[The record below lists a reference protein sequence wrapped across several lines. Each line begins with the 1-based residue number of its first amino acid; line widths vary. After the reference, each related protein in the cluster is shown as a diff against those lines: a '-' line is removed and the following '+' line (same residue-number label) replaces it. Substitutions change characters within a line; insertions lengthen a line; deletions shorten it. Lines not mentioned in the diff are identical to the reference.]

1 MAVERRSPL
10 PVARYW
16 VDVSPAEQPAFNA
29 WVLGSAG
36 AVAVRTTSQY
46 NDGWTWFLFDVVSPV
61 PWNGPGFP
69 TIATPDV
76 KTPADV
82 ITSPP
87 VADTPSLEQTITSI
101 GHTAAIGLFALLALA
116 IVLRGK

>member
-16 VDVSPAEQPAFNA
+16 VDVSPANEGAFNA
-29 WVLGSAG
+29 WTAGSAG
-36 AVAVRTTSQY
+36 AVAVRTTSTY
-46 NDGWTWFLFDVVSPV
+46 DDGWTWYLFDVLSPV
-61 PWNGPGFP
+61 PWYGPGFP
-69 TIATPDV
+69 TIATADV

-87 VADTPSLEQTITSI
+87 VVTPSLEDTITSV
-101 GHTAAIGLFALLALA
+101 GHDVALALFALAALA
-116 IVLRGK
+116 VLLKSK

>member
-16 VDVSPAEQPAFNA
+16 VDVSPADQPAFNA
-29 WVLGSAG
+29 WVASGAG
-36 AVAVRTTSQY
+36 AIAVRTTSAY
-46 NDGWTWFLFDVVSPV
+46 NDGWTWYLFDVLSPV
-61 PWNGPGFP
+61 PWQGPGFP

-87 VADTPSLEQTITSI
+87 VVTPSLEETITSV
-101 GHTAAIGLFALLALA
+101 GHDVALALFALAALA
-116 IVLRGK
+116 VLLKAK

>member
-1 MAVERRSPL
+1 MALERRNPL

-29 WVLGSAG
+29 WVASSGG

-46 NDGWTWFLFDVVSPV
+46 SDGWTWFLFDVVSPV

-69 TIATPDV
+69 TIATADV
-76 KTPADV
+76 KSPADV

-87 VADTPSLEQTITSI
+87 VSTPSLEDTITTVAR
-101 GHTAAIGLFALLALA
+101 TAAVGVFALLALA
-116 IVLRGK
+116 IVLRAK

>member
-16 VDVSPAEQPAFNA
+16 VDVSPAAAPAFNA
-29 WVLGSAG
+29 WVAASAG
-36 AVAVRTTSQY
+36 AVAVRTTSTY
-46 NDGWTWFLFDVVSPV
+46 DDGWTWYLFDVTSPV

-87 VADTPSLEQTITSI
+87 VVAPTLNETITSI
-101 GHTAAIGLFALLALA
+101 GRNAALALFALAALA
-116 IVLRGK
+116 ILLREK